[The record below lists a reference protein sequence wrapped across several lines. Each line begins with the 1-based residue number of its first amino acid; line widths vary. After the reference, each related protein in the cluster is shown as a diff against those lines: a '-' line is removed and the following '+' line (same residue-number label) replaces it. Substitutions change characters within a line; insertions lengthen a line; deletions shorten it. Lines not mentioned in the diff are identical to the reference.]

1 MKPIKKI
8 RVVAGKY
15 KGRKL
20 AFPISDDLRPTK
32 DMVKEG
38 VFSAVNAAI
47 SASIF
52 LDLFAG
58 VGSIGIEALSRGA
71 NKVTFVDKSDLAIYY
86 IKENLKSLNEDYE
99 IVKSDYLD
107 YLKENANTFK
117 FDIAYLD
124 PPYKEDTL
132 KIYKEVRD
140 ANILKR
146 DSIIILE
153 SDKDILGELT
163 KEETNVRE
171 YKYGLTYIYIIRRNE
186 Q

>member
-1 MKPIKKI
+1 MKPTKKI
-8 RVVAGKY
+8 RVISGKY

-20 AFPISDDLRPTK
+20 SFPVTDDLRPTK

-38 VFSAVNAAI
+38 VFSAVNDAI

-71 NKVTFVDKSDLAIYY
+71 KKVTFVDKSDLAISY
-86 IKENLKSLNEDYE
+86 IKENLKSLEEDYE
-99 IVKSDYLD
+99 VIKSDYKD
-107 YLKENANTFK
+107 YLKQNANTFK
-117 FDIAYLD
+117 FDIVYLD
-124 PPYKEDTL
+124 PPYKDDTL

-153 SDKDILGELT
+153 SDKDLLSELV
-163 KEETNVRE
+163 KVETNVRE
-171 YKYGLTYIYIIRRNE
+171 YKYGVTYIYIIRRN
-186 Q
+186 